1 MTRTLL
7 ILIVLIFPYQLALA
21 ADATA
26 EQILAAEILNNDDDS
41 NNNVTDASK
50 LPDAAA
56 TISAASAAAVIE
68 AITVTSGANPALAAS
83 IAKAGATHKKCVLD
97 TEDIFNKW
105 DAEDIA
111 NKCDAEDIANKCDA
125 ECVSDAEAIAAA
137 NAASGVDITL
147 YQFANASPTTTLGG
161 AGGNG
166 GGTGIPG
173 SPS

>member
-7 ILIVLIFPYQLALA
+7 ILIVLFFPYQLALA

-26 EQILAAEILNNDDDS
+26 EQILAAEILNNDDDP
-41 NNNVTDASK
+41 NNNVTDASSITN
-50 LPDAAA
+50 AAA
-56 TISAASAAAVIE
+56 TISAAPAAAVIE

-83 IAKAGATHKKCVLD
+83 IAKAGATHIKCVLD
-97 TEDIFNKW
+97 TEDIANKL
-105 DAEDIA
+105 DAEDVA
-111 NKCDAEDIANKCDA
+111 NKCA
-125 ECVSDAEAIAAA
+125 SDAAAID
-137 NAASGVDITL
+137 NS
-147 YQFANASPTTTLGG
+147 G

>member
-7 ILIVLIFPYQLALA
+7 ILIVLFFPYQLALA

-26 EQILAAEILNNDDDS
+26 EQILAAEILNNDDDP

-50 LPDAAA
+50 IPDAAA
-56 TISAASAAAVIE
+56 TISAASAAAIIE
-68 AITVTSGANPALAAS
+68 AITVTSGANPALAAN
-83 IAKAGATHKKCVLD
+83 IAKAGATYKKCVS
-97 TEDIFNKW
+97 
-105 DAEDIA
+105 DAESIA
-111 NKCDAEDIANKCDA
+111 NKCVSDAEVIAN
-125 ECVSDAEAIAAA
+125 ECVSDAAAIAAA

-166 GGTGIPG
+166 GGTGISG

>member
-7 ILIVLIFPYQLALA
+7 ILIMLFFPYQLALA

-26 EQILAAEILNNDDDS
+26 EQLLAAEILNNDDDP
-41 NNNVTDASK
+41 NNNVTDTSK
-50 LPDAAA
+50 IPDAAA

-68 AITVTSGANPALAAS
+68 AITVTSGANPALASS
-83 IAKAGATHKKCVLD
+83 IAKAGATHKKCV
-97 TEDIFNKW
+97 W

-111 NKCDAEDIANKCDA
+111 NKLDAEDIANKC
-125 ECVSDAEAIAAA
+125 VSDAAAIAAA
-137 NAASGVDITL
+137 NAAPGVDITL